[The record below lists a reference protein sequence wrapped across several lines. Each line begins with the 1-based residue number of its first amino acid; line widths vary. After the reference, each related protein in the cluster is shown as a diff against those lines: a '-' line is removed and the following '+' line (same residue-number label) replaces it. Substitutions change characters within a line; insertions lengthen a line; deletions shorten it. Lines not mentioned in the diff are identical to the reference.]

1 MEERSKRGA
10 ALERP
15 RTIPIHRALTR
26 PVLLAG
32 ADRELVLAN
41 GVVVV
46 ALLLG
51 IGFSWYTFSVSASLL
66 VIGHWG
72 LVLLTK
78 RDPDIRRVYVR
89 HVRLAT
95 YYPAAPPPLRRAP
108 LVQPSVTVSE

>member
-1 MEERSKRGA
+1 MDDRSRRSGA
-10 ALERP
+10 LDRP
-15 RTIPIHRALTR
+15 RTIPVHRALTR
-26 PVLLAG
+26 PVLLGG

-51 IGFSWYTFSVSASLL
+51 IGLSWYTVAVSASLL

-72 LVLLTK
+72 LVLLAK
-78 RDPDIRRVYVR
+78 HDPEIRRVYVR
-89 HVRLAT
+89 HVRLAA
-95 YYPAAPPPLRRAP
+95 YYPAVPPPVRRPP